1 MPLLA
6 GLSTIVLAAA
16 MPQAGDSV
24 VAAQQESETTAAA
37 PVASDSFDIMAYDVL
52 GNSLL
57 NQDAIERAVYPYLG
71 PGRTTA
77 DVESARAALEKAY
90 HAKGYQSVVVQVA
103 EQGLT
108 SGVLA
113 LQVTEAKLGAV
124 KVTGAKH
131 ASAQDIQRRFPSLQ
145 PGQSPNLTQTE
156 AELKEANRFPNRQV
170 TPLIEPGE
178 TPGTINVE
186 LNVEDS
192 LPLHATVQLS
202 NDYSQGTRPLRLL
215 GSLRHTDLW
224 GLGHQLT
231 ATYLVAP
238 QNKENLE
245 VYSGS
250 YLAPFENSRWSLL
263 LYGYKSNSNI
273 ASLGGTNVLGDGYAV
288 GLRGIVTT
296 PFKAKGW
303 FGSANFGFDYKNFKE
318 TITIP
323 DVAEQIRTPID
334 YVAGVASYTV
344 GFVGDADT
352 LNASVSATA
361 GLRGFGKDVIDIN
374 GQAYPVFGNKR
385 GSLDARPNFVHFN
398 LDADYTHAF
407 KNDIAVFLRLSG
419 QLADSPLISNEQF
432 AAGGLSSVRGYY
444 QSEAVGDDG
453 LNGTIE
459 LRTPSLGKW
468 LGGFVDEWRF
478 YGFTDAA
485 YIRVRDPASGANDSF
500 NLFSAG
506 VGTRFQFFKYLS
518 GEAALAWPIEMSV
531 RGNGPFATFSVKAEY

>member
-1 MPLLA
+1 MPFLA
-6 GLSTIVLAAA
+6 ELSAIVLAATVPPA
-16 MPQAGDSV
+16 TDSV
-24 VAAQQESETTAAA
+24 AAVQQAA
-37 PVASDSFDIMAYDVL
+37 PAEAASVAQTFDLLAFDVL

-71 PGRTTA
+71 PARSAA
-77 DVESARAALEKAY
+77 DVEAARASLEKAY
-90 HAKGYQSVVVQVA
+90 HALGYQSVLVQVGD
-103 EQGLT
+103 QGLA
-108 SGVLA
+108 SGVLTF
-113 LQVTEAKLGAV
+113 QVTEARLAQVQISGN
-124 KVTGAKH
+124 KH
-131 ASAQDIQRRFPSLQ
+131 ASAADIQARFPSLQ
-145 PGQSPNLTQTE
+145 PGQAPNLIQTE

-215 GSLRHTDLW
+215 GSLRHADLW

-238 QNKENLE
+238 QDKRNLE
-245 VYSGS
+245 VFSGS
-250 YLAPFENSRWSLL
+250 YLAPLENSRWSVL

-288 GLRGIVTT
+288 GLRGIMTT
-296 PFKAKGW
+296 PFKAKGL
-303 FGSANFGFDYKNFKE
+303 FGSVNFGFDYKNFKE

-323 DVAEQIRTPID
+323 EVTEQIRTPID
-334 YVAGVASYTV
+334 YVAGLASYTI
-344 GFVGDADT
+344 GYVGDADSANLT
-352 LNASVSATA
+352 IGATA
-361 GLRGFGKDVIDIN
+361 GLRGFGKDVIVIGDV
-374 GQAYPVFGNKR
+374 AYPVFGNKR
-385 GSLDARPNFVHFN
+385 GSLDARANFVHLN
-398 LDADYTHAF
+398 LDADYTHNF
-407 KNDIAVFLRLSG
+407 RNDIAVFLRASA

-432 AAGGLSSVRGYY
+432 AAGGLSSVRGYF

-453 LNGTIE
+453 ANGTIE

-478 YGFTDAA
+478 YGFSDAA
-485 YIRVRDPASGANDSF
+485 YIRVRDPASGAADHF
-500 NLFSAG
+500 QLWSAG

-518 GEAALAWPIEMSV
+518 GEAALAWPLHNAA
-531 RGNGPFATFSVKAEY
+531 RGEGPFATFSVKAEY